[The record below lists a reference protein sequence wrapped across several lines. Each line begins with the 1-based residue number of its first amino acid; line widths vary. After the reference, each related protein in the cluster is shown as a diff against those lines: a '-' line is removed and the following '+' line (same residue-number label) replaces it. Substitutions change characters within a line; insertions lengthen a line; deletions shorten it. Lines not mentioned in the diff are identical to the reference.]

1 MDDQTIYVVSYAH
14 EEDYGM
20 QYVPRCFIL
29 GDKKKAIKEANDM
42 LKNAKGMKNTYV
54 AISFVKDGIY
64 TSLSDNRCM
73 LDVQYGIKFA

>member
-14 EEDYGM
+14 EGDYGM
-20 QYVPRCFIL
+20 HYVPRCFIL
-29 GDKKKAIKEANDM
+29 SDKKKAIKEANDM

-64 TSLSDNRCM
+64 TDLGENCCM